1 MEISAQQVNELRQQ
15 TGLGLMECKKAL
27 TEANGDVAKAIDEL
41 RKKGIAK
48 AAKKAERATSQGRIE
63 TYIHGEGR
71 VGVMVEI
78 HCETDFVAKNDK
90 FKEFVHDIALH
101 IAGVN
106 PRYINPEDIPAEIL
120 AKEKEIYTEQLKN
133 EGKPA
138 NIIEK
143 IMEGK
148 INKFY
153 SEICLMKQPFLK
165 DGDKSVEQ
173 YLTEQIAVIGENMK
187 IARFVRFE
195 LASTGTSCGM

>member
-1 MEISAQQVNELRQQ
+1 MEITAQQVNELRLQ

-41 RKKGIAK
+41 RKKGMAK

-71 VGVMVEI
+71 VGVMVEV
-78 HCETDFVAKNDK
+78 HCETDFVAKNEK

-106 PRYINPEDIPAEIL
+106 PLYISPENVPTEVL
-120 AKEKEIYTEQLKN
+120 AKEKEIYAEQLKN

-148 INKFY
+148 INKYY
-153 SEICLMKQPFLK
+153 SEVCLMKQPFLK
-165 DGDKSVEQ
+165 DQDKSVEQ
-173 YLTEQIAVIGENMK
+173 YMTEQIASIGENMK

-195 LASTGTSCGM
+195 LASTGNSCGL